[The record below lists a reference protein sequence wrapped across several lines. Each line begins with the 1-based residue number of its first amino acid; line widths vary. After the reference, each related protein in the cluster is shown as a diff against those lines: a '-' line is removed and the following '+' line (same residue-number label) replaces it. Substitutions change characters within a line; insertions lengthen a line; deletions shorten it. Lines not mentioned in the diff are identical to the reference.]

1 MDLATTID
9 FTPARDQTEL
19 PYLIDT
25 YSTMLYRFCR
35 SLTYSKED
43 AEDLFQET
51 WIFALRKPQK
61 LQGAQ
66 NPQSVLCQAALA
78 LWKSQQRKYAR
89 RRRIAPEVPLDFAIE
104 SGEDLEAALLRRTE
118 TEFVRCLVAQLPD
131 KFRIPLILY
140 YTLEMGV
147 ADIAKTLNIPPGT
160 VKSRLFSARQEIK
173 KGWLAYES

>member
-1 MDLATTID
+1 MDLATAID
-9 FTPARDQTEL
+9 FTPAQDKADI
-19 PYLIDT
+19 PCLIDT

-61 LQGAQ
+61 LQMAKS
-66 NPQSVLCQAALA
+66 PQSFLCQTALS

-89 RRRIAPEVPLDFAIE
+89 RKRIAPEVPLEFAID
-104 SGEDLEAALLRRTE
+104 SGENLEEALLRRTE
-118 TEFVRCLVAQLPD
+118 TEFVRNLVTQLPE
-131 KFRIPLILY
+131 KFRVPLILY

-147 ADIAKTLNIPPGT
+147 ADIAKTLHLPPGT

-173 KGWLAYES
+173 KGLLAYES